1 MTSMTSRPT
10 TTANERTRPNAAGS
24 LWLVQ
29 AISGLLLVSLL
40 ALHMIAHHF
49 VVEGGLRTFD
59 EVIAYV
65 SNPIIFGLEVL
76 FLIVV
81 TVHALLG
88 LRAIALDL
96 APRPATLRVVDGVLV
111 ILGAGALI
119 YGLWL
124 ALALQRL

>member
-1 MTSMTSRPT
+1 MTSMTSRP

-88 LRAIALDL
+88 LRAIVLDL

-111 ILGAGALI
+111 TLGAGALI

>member
-1 MTSMTSRPT
+1 MTSLTSRP
-10 TTANERTRPNAAGS
+10 ANPAERARSGVAGG
-24 LWLVQ
+24 LWLIQ

-49 VVEGGLRTFD
+49 IVEGGLRTFD

-65 SNPIIFGLEVL
+65 SNPIIFSLEVL

-81 TVHALLG
+81 IVHALLG
-88 LRAIALDL
+88 VRAIVLDL
-96 APRPATLRVVDGVLV
+96 APRPTTLRVADVSLIVLGVV
-111 ILGAGALI
+111 ALI

-124 ALALQRL
+124 AMALQRL

>member
-88 LRAIALDL
+88 LRAIVLDL

>member
-10 TTANERTRPNAAGS
+10 TTNERTRPNAAGS

-88 LRAIALDL
+88 LRAIVLDL

>member
-1 MTSMTSRPT
+1 MTSMTSRP

>member
-1 MTSMTSRPT
+1 MTGITSRPT
-10 TTANERTRPNAAGS
+10 RADERARPGVAGG

-65 SNPIIFGLEVL
+65 SSPIIFGLEVL
-76 FLIVV
+76 FLVV
-81 TVHALLG
+81 VIVHALLG
-88 LRAIALDL
+88 LRAIVLDL
-96 APRPATLRVVDGVLV
+96 APRPTTLRIVDTTLVVC
-111 ILGAGALI
+111 GAAALI
-119 YGLWL
+119 YGVWL
-124 ALALQRL
+124 ALALRRL